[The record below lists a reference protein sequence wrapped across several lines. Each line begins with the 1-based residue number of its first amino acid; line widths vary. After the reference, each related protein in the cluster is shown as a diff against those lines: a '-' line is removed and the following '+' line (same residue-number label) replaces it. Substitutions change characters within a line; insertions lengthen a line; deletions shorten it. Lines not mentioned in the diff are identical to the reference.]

1 MIDVGRSADN
11 GGTAIT
17 AVDLERDAGDDYTS
31 SFQLLH

>member
-17 AVDLERDAGDDYTS
+17 AVDLEGDAGDDYTS